1 MAYEVL
7 TDYGSSPTKLILY
20 GLINFSL
27 TIYLLVFKLSLAE
40 KLGLFSILITV
51 FCIQNF
57 LISRIAQTILNA
69 FLLILLSTSLYGA
82 YIYFSGRED
91 IFIDIVLCVCW
102 FVTAVL
108 MARQYFGISCQR

>member
-1 MAYEVL
+1 MTYEVL

-27 TIYLLVFKLSLAE
+27 TIYLLIFKLSFAE
-40 KLGLFSILITV
+40 KLGLFSILIIV

-57 LISRIAQTILNA
+57 LNFRIAQTIFNA
-69 FLLILLSTSLYGA
+69 FLLILLSTSLYGV
-82 YIYFSGRED
+82 YIYFVGRED
-91 IFIDIVLCVCW
+91 IVHDIVLSVCW

-108 MARQYFGISCQR
+108 IGRQYFGINCQR